1 MSKVKIHSRLP
12 GSYILLIQLCCFLLL
27 SCSYAQDQAPVT
39 TKGSKEIL
47 QQISEGVTG
56 QVKTRSG
63 LAITGAMMTPASRSI
78 DGPPIPE
85 IAITTDEHGR
95 YEWPLPPGS
104 YQMSVFADGYQKYT
118 LNVDVKAGQVTTLDF
133 ILDKHP

>member
-1 MSKVKIHSRLP
+1 ME
-12 GSYILLIQLCCFLLL
+12 GN
-27 SCSYAQDQAPVT
+27 
-39 TKGSKEIL
+39 KEII

-56 QVKTRSG
+56 QVKTRHG
-63 LAITGAMMTPASRSI
+63 LAITGAMITPTSRSI

-85 IAITTDEHGR
+85 IAITSDEYGR

-104 YQMSVFADGYQKYT
+104 YQMSVFAAGYPKHT
-118 LNVDVKAGQVTTLDF
+118 LNVDVEAGQVTTLDF